1 MGIVVVMVTETSDVT
16 VETEITDVVIV
27 IVDVTV
33 VDISL
38 STPIKKVIQ
47 GFIIRNAIIKT
58 VYH

>member
-1 MGIVVVMVTETSDVT
+1 MVTETSDIT

-47 GFIIRNAIIKT
+47 GFHHQKS
-58 VYH
+58 YHKNGLSLIL